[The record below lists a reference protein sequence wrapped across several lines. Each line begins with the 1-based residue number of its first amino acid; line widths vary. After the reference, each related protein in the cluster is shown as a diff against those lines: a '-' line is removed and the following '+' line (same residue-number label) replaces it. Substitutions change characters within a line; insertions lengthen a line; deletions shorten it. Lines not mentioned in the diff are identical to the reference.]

1 MAAIRYQST
10 IKNYDNIE
18 YRISIYDKSYSGSI
32 LTDFLVDEN
41 GFELKYDSGE
51 DTNFAP
57 IIGGELTLN
66 LVLAKN
72 AQRDDTTLFT
82 FLKNMVQ
89 QNSQTYYIIIEEKV
103 SGSWVEYWRGNV
115 VQNQSAWNND
125 ALESGCMFQIIANDF
140 AYLNEQIVTYSSTA
154 NALYALRILANYAI
168 NTMGVWDDL
177 PFTATILSHN
187 INWYEI
193 GMTGRPNVDVLGMT
207 LSKGS
212 NFNELS
218 EDRTQNTIKVI
229 EILKTIATLF
239 GCRMIYSKGQIWMI
253 QIQNYTDSSV
263 KFYNT
268 DFLGTTLSTTNIA
281 PRVAVSNSSGPL
293 KILAGGQYNTI
304 RPTYSVFIK
313 KPAFNTILLSEAKN
327 TNSTTAIQ
335 STAGNSFYFSGGG
348 NNTLGLY
355 FKINSEQYNY
365 ASGGTVAGT
374 YVGVKVLTTGGTP
387 VALFSVTTKQLN
399 FQVRIKTVG
408 GTNYYLRKVGNV
420 YSWSTTVSTV
430 TIYDN
435 FPSNDYWEQSII
447 TPPMPAFDFTEI
459 YCTVYPVYSG
469 SYIVYSG
476 ILFLTDTV
484 SFFNGQMVVKYLE
497 NSSSETEDITYRAS
511 ITPKPF
517 DPKELEI
524 PQILLYDSESITPK
538 GGMQLNVS
546 GNPITNDWVVGNAGS
561 SPSVTYNIF
570 ELIVINAMAM
580 NRSSKQIISATIR
593 GQYYPHQL
601 LTYDNKQ
608 WHLKQATYNAN
619 KNEWN
624 GEWFE
629 LTYDSTSVAISKI
642 INNGVS
648 NDNALA

>member
-66 LVLAKN
+66 LVLVKD

-140 AYLNEQIVTYSSTA
+140 AYLNEQIVAYSSTA
-154 NALYALRILANYAI
+154 NSLFALRILTNYAI

-177 PFTATILSHN
+177 PLTATVLSHN

-268 DFLGTTLSTTNIA
+268 DFLGTTVSTTNIA

-313 KPAFNTILLSEAKN
+313 KPSLNSILFQGQKDVLDSTYLSY
-327 TNSTTAIQ
+327 TV
-335 STAGNSFYFSGGG
+335 GNSFLFAGGG
-348 NNTLGLY
+348 NNKLKLTINIKNDSFTLNGLRY
-355 FKINSEQYNY
+355 VVTNGNVAVIP
-365 ASGGTVAGT
+365 TV
-374 YVGVKVLTTGGTP
+374 KSLKLT
-387 VALFSVTTKQLN
+387 
-399 FQVRIKTVG
+399 VRIKTG
-408 GTNYYLRKVGNV
+408 TTYYYLNRISATNYVWTTTSTTITIPYSLPSLANEEYFNVLLFAPVMPSFDFNEIFVETYTYYFSPSSFKVG
-420 YSWSTTVSTV
+420 S
-430 TIYDN
+430 
-435 FPSNDYWEQSII
+435 
-447 TPPMPAFDFTEI
+447 
-459 YCTVYPVYSG
+459 
-469 SYIVYSG
+469 
-476 ILFLTDTV
+476 
-484 SFFNGQMVVKYLE
+484 FNGKIECKYLE
-497 NSSSETEDITYRAS
+497 NGSDENEQVTYRAS

-524 PQILLYDSESITPK
+524 PEILLYDNAVNTPK
-538 GGMQLNVS
+538 GAMQLNVS
-546 GNPITNDWVVGNAGS
+546 GNPLTNEWVVGNAGS

-580 NRSSKQIISATIR
+580 NRASKQIISATIR

-601 LTYDNKQ
+601 LTYDSKQ
-608 WHLKQATYNAN
+608 WHIKQATYNAN

-642 INNGVS
+642 TNTGNS

>member
-1 MAAIRYQST
+1 MAAIRYQTT

-32 LTDFLVDEN
+32 LTDFLVDNN

-51 DTNFAP
+51 DTNFTP
-57 IIGGELTLN
+57 VIGGELTLN
-66 LVLAKN
+66 LVLVKD

-89 QNSQTYYIIIEEKV
+89 QNSQKYYIIIEEKV
-103 SGSWVEYWRGNV
+103 SGNWVEYWRGNI

-125 ALESGCMFQIIANDF
+125 ALESGCTFQIIANDF
-140 AYLNEQIVTYSSTA
+140 AYLNEQIVLYSSTA
-154 NALYALRILANYAI
+154 NSLYSLRILVNYAI
-168 NTMGVWDDL
+168 NTMNVWDDL
-177 PFTATILSHN
+177 SQVATVLSHN

-193 GMTGRPNVDVLGMT
+193 AMTGRPNVDVLGMT

-229 EILKTIATLF
+229 EILKTVATLF
-239 GCRMIYSKGQIWMI
+239 GCRLIYSKGQVWMI

-281 PRVAVSNSSGPL
+281 PRVNVSNSSGPL

-313 KPAFNTILLSEAKN
+313 KPALNTLLCQNQKDTMDA
-327 TNSTTAIQ
+327 TYLSTTKA
-335 STAGNSFYFSGGG
+335 NSFLFGGGG
-348 NNTLGLY
+348 NNKLKVNINLKNDSFTLNGLRY
-355 FKINSEQYNY
+355 VSTFGNIAVVPTIKSLKLTVKIKTGSTFYYLNRVS
-365 ASGGTVAGT
+365 ATT
-374 YVGVKVLTTGGTP
+374 YVWTTTNTTITLPYSLPTLVNEEYFNILLFTP
-387 VALFSVTTKQLN
+387 VLPSGDFSEIFIETYP
-399 FQVRIKTVG
+399 
-408 GTNYYLRKVGNV
+408 YYFSPSSYKVG
-420 YSWSTTVSTV
+420 W
-430 TIYDN
+430 
-435 FPSNDYWEQSII
+435 
-447 TPPMPAFDFTEI
+447 
-459 YCTVYPVYSG
+459 
-469 SYIVYSG
+469 
-476 ILFLTDTV
+476 
-484 SFFNGQMVVKYLE
+484 FNGSVECKYCE
-497 NSSSETEDITYRAS
+497 NGSDEVEQVTFRAS

-517 DPKELEI
+517 DPKEIEI
-524 PQILLYDSESITPK
+524 PQILLYDSLVNVPK
-538 GGMQLNVS
+538 GGMQLNIT
-546 GNPITNDWVVGNAGS
+546 GNPLTNEWVVGNAGS
-561 SPSVTYNIF
+561 SPSVTYNIY

-580 NRSSKQIISATIR
+580 NRAAKQVISATIR

-601 LTYDNKQ
+601 LTYDSKQ
-608 WHLKQATYNAN
+608 WHIKQATYNAA

-629 LTYDSTSVAISKI
+629 LTYDSSDVAISKI
-642 INNGVS
+642 TNTGSS

>member
-140 AYLNEQIVTYSSTA
+140 AYLNEQIVGYSSTA
-154 NALYALRILANYAI
+154 NSLFALRILTNYAI

-177 PFTATILSHN
+177 PQTATVLSHN

-253 QIQNYTDSSV
+253 QIQNYTNSSV

-313 KPAFNTILLSEAKN
+313 KPSLNSILFQYPKTVL
-327 TNSTTAIQ
+327 NSNKLEYTV
-335 STAGNSFYFSGGG
+335 GNSFLFGGGG
-348 NNTLGLY
+348 NNKLKIVVNIKNEYFDNLGIRY
-355 FKINSEQYNY
+355 ISTET
-365 ASGGTVAGT
+365 GTATVLLNAIT
-374 YVGVKVLTTGGTP
+374 AKVLK
-387 VALFSVTTKQLN
+387 LK
-399 FQVRIKTVG
+399 VRIKKGSTY
-408 GTNYYLRKVGNV
+408 YYLNRISVNNYTWV
-420 YSWSTTVSTV
+420 TTNTTCSIPFLLPTANNNAEEMNLYMF
-430 TIYDN
+430 TPIM
-435 FPSNDYWEQSII
+435 PSG
-447 TPPMPAFDFTEI
+447 DFSEVLVEANPYYTGWDGI
-459 YCTVYPVYSG
+459 SGTTGSGDGIFTGSFSCKYCENG
-469 SYIVYSG
+469 S
-476 ILFLTDTV
+476 D
-484 SFFNGQMVVKYLE
+484 E
-497 NSSSETEDITYRAS
+497 NEEVTYRAS

-517 DPKELEI
+517 DPKELEL
-524 PQILLYDSESITPK
+524 PEILLYDSAVNVPK

-546 GNPITNDWVVGNAGS
+546 GNPLTNEWVVGNAGS

-601 LTYDNKQ
+601 LTYDSKQ

-629 LTYDSTSVAISKI
+629 LTYDSTTVAISKI
-642 INNGVS
+642 TNTGNS

>member
-1 MAAIRYQST
+1 MAAIRYQTT

-32 LTDFLVDEN
+32 LTDFLVDNN

-51 DTNFAP
+51 DTNFTP

-66 LVLAKN
+66 LVLVKD

-103 SGSWVEYWRGNV
+103 SGNWIEYWRGNV

-125 ALESGCMFQIIANDF
+125 ALESGCSFQIIANDF
-140 AYLNEQIVTYSSTA
+140 AYLNEQIVAYSSTA
-154 NALYALRILANYAI
+154 NSLFALRILVNYAI
-168 NTMGVWDDL
+168 NTMNVWDDL
-177 PFTATILSHN
+177 SQTATILSHN

-193 GMTGRPNVDVLGMT
+193 AMTGRPNVDVLGMT

-229 EILKTIATLF
+229 EILKTVATLF

-268 DFLGTTLSTTNIA
+268 DFLGTTVSTTNIA
-281 PRVAVSNSSGPL
+281 PRVNVSNSSGPL

-313 KPAFNTILLSEAKN
+313 KPSLNSLLVQYPKTVLNTDKLE
-327 TNSTTAIQ
+327 STV
-335 STAGNSFYFSGGG
+335 GNSFLFGGGG
-348 NNTLGLY
+348 NNKLKITVNIKNDY
-355 FKINSEQYNY
+355 FDQTGIRYINTS
-365 ASGGTVAGT
+365 
-374 YVGVKVLTTGGTP
+374 VGYLQTITAKVLK
-387 VALFSVTTKQLN
+387 LR
-399 FQVRIKTVG
+399 VRIKRGSTYFYLNRVG
-408 GTNYYLRKVGNV
+408 VTTYTWVTTN
-420 YSWSTTVSTV
+420 TTCNIPFSLPVV
-430 TIYDN
+430 
-435 FPSNDYWEQSII
+435 SNDGEEMNLFMF
-447 TPPMPAFDFTEI
+447 TPIMPSGDFSEI
-459 YCTVYPVYSG
+459 LIEANPNYTGYP
-469 SYIVYSG
+469 IMSG
-476 ILFLTDTV
+476 ITSGDGMFTG
-484 SFFNGQMVVKYLE
+484 SFSCKYCENGSDE
-497 NSSSETEDITYRAS
+497 NEQTTYRSS

-517 DPKELEI
+517 DPKEIEI
-524 PQILLYDSESITPK
+524 PEILLYDSAVQTPK
-538 GGMQLNVS
+538 GGMQLNIT
-546 GNPITNDWVVGNAGS
+546 GNPLTNEWVVGNAGS
-561 SPSVTYNIF
+561 SPSVTYNIY

-580 NRSSKQIISATIR
+580 NRAAKQVISATIR

-601 LTYDNKQ
+601 LTYDSKQ
-608 WHLKQATYNAN
+608 WHLKQATYNAA

-629 LTYDSTSVAISKI
+629 LTYDSTSVSIATIT
-642 INNGVS
+642 NTGNS

>member
-1 MAAIRYQST
+1 MAAIRYQTT

-32 LTDFLVDEN
+32 LTDFLVDNN

-51 DTNFAP
+51 DTNFTP

-66 LVLAKN
+66 LVLVKD

-89 QNSQTYYIIIEEKV
+89 QNAQTYYIIIEEKV
-103 SGSWVEYWRGNV
+103 SGNWIEYWRGNV

-125 ALESGCMFQIIANDF
+125 ALESGCSFQIIANDF
-140 AYLNEQIVTYSSTA
+140 AYLNEQIVAYSSTA
-154 NALYALRILANYAI
+154 NALFALRILVNYAI
-168 NTMGVWDDL
+168 NTMNVWDDL
-177 PFTATILSHN
+177 SQTATILSHN

-193 GMTGRPNVDVLGMT
+193 AMTGRPNVDVLGMT

-229 EILKTIATLF
+229 EILKTVATLF

-268 DFLGTTLSTTNIA
+268 DFLGTTVSTTNIA
-281 PRVAVSNSSGPL
+281 PRVNVSNTSGPL

-313 KPAFNTILLSEAKN
+313 KPSLNSLLFEYPKTVLNTDKLE
-327 TNSTTAIQ
+327 TTV
-335 STAGNSFYFSGGG
+335 GNSFLFGGGG
-348 NNTLGLY
+348 NNKLKITVNIKNDY
-355 FKINSEQYNY
+355 FDQTGVRYINTS
-365 ASGGTVAGT
+365 
-374 YVGVKVLTTGGTP
+374 VGYLQTITAKVLK
-387 VALFSVTTKQLN
+387 LR
-399 FQVRIKTVG
+399 VRIKK
-408 GTNYYLRKVGNV
+408 GTTYYYLNRVGVNTYTWV
-420 YSWSTTVSTV
+420 TTNTTCSIPFSLPVASNSGEEMNLFMFTP
-430 TIYDN
+430 IM
-435 FPSNDYWEQSII
+435 PSG
-447 TPPMPAFDFTEI
+447 DFSEVLIEANPNYTG
-459 YCTVYPVYSG
+459 YP
-469 SYIVYSG
+469 IMSG
-476 ILFLTDTV
+476 ITSGDGMFTG
-484 SFFNGQMVVKYLE
+484 SFDCKYCENGSDE
-497 NSSSETEDITYRAS
+497 NEQTTYRSS

-517 DPKELEI
+517 DPKEIEI
-524 PQILLYDSESITPK
+524 PEILLYDSAVNTPK
-538 GGMQLNVS
+538 GSMQLNIS
-546 GNPITNDWVVGNAGS
+546 GNPFTNEWVVGNAGS
-561 SPSVTYNIF
+561 SPSVTYNIY

-580 NRSSKQIISATIR
+580 NRSAKQIISATIR

-601 LTYDNKQ
+601 LTYDSKQ
-608 WHLKQATYNAN
+608 WHLKQATYNAS

-629 LTYDSTSVAISKI
+629 LTYDSTSVSIATITNS
-642 INNGVS
+642 GSS

>member
-140 AYLNEQIVTYSSTA
+140 AYLNEQIVGYSSTA
-154 NALYALRILANYAI
+154 NSLFALRLLVNYAI

-177 PFTATILSHN
+177 PGLTTILSHN

-239 GCRMIYSKGQIWMI
+239 GCRMIYSKGQIWMV

-313 KPAFNTILLSEAKN
+313 KPAFNTILFQGQKDIVNADILSY
-327 TNSTTAIQ
+327 TV
-335 STAGNSFYFSGGG
+335 GNSFLFSGGG
-348 NNTLGLY
+348 TNKL
-355 FKINSEQYNY
+355 KITANLRLDYVNFTVGRVVNSSSGYL
-365 ASGGTVAGT
+365 ASI
-374 YVGVKVLTTGGTP
+374 
-387 VALFSVTTKQLN
+387 TTKNLRLR
-399 FQVRIKTVG
+399 VRIKIGSTF
-408 GTNYYLRKVGNV
+408 YYLIRNSATT
-420 YSWSTTVSTV
+420 YSWTTTNTTV
-430 TIYDN
+430 TILLSLPVLVGQNDEVVN
-435 FPSNDYWEQSII
+435 FLIVTPIMPSGII
-447 TPPMPAFDFTEI
+447 SEVLVEANPYYIGFLAT
-459 YCTVYPVYSG
+459 SG
-469 SYIVYSG
+469 SSTLG
-476 ILFLTDTV
+476 SLTAGNA
-484 SFFNGQMVVKYLE
+484 FFVGKIESKYLE
-497 NSSSETEDITYRAS
+497 NGSDENDQVTYRAS

-517 DPKELEI
+517 DPKEIEI
-524 PQILLYDSESITPK
+524 PQILLYDNAVNTPK

-546 GNPITNDWVVGNAGS
+546 GNPLTNNWVVGNAGS
-561 SPSVTYNIF
+561 SPSVTYNIY

-608 WHLKQATYNAN
+608 WHIKQATYNAN

-642 INNGVS
+642 TNTGNS